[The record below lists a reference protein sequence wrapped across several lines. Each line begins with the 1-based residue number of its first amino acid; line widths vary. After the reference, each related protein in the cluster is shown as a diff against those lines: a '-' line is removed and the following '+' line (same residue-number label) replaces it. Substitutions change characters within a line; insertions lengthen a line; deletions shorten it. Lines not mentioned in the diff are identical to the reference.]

1 MGLFSVSK
9 TDLSDE
15 TIAKLEIVDKLELNL
30 EQEPVKDIEAND
42 TLEEIKEVLK
52 TIKEQNDEIIG
63 DEF

>member
-42 TLEEIKEVLK
+42 TLKEIKDVLK
-52 TIKEQNDEIIG
+52 IIKEQNDEIIG

>member
-42 TLEEIKEVLK
+42 TLEEIKNVLK

>member
-42 TLEEIKEVLK
+42 TLEEIKDVLK

>member
-52 TIKEQNDEIIG
+52 IIKEQNDEIIG

>member
-42 TLEEIKEVLK
+42 TLEEIKNTLNI
-52 TIKEQNDEIIG
+52 IKEQNDEIIG